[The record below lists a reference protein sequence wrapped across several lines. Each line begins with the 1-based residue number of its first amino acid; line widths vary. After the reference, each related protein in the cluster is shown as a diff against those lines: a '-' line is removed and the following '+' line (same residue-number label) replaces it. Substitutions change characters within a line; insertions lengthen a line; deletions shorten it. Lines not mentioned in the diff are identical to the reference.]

1 MALTEYEGAIVL
13 EVDGVEV
20 ECDSFEPNIKTGR
33 KPVKTMNST
42 GRSKGF
48 SRGIQEISLKVSVLI
63 PVTGDLDW
71 ENIEGAKL
79 TQYPVGGGGKRVS
92 YLDCYT
98 VEVGEKYKVDNEAMR
113 DLTMNASRK
122 ITE

>member
-13 EVDGVEV
+13 EVDGVEI
-20 ECDSFEPNIKTGR
+20 ECDSFEPTIKTGR

-48 SRGIQEISLKVSVLI
+48 SRGIEEITLKVSVLI
-63 PVTGDLDW
+63 PLTGDINW
-71 ENIEGAKL
+71 EDIEGAKL
-79 TQYPVGGGGKRVS
+79 TRYPQGGGGKRVS
-92 YLDCYT
+92 FLDCYT

-113 DLTMNASRK
+113 DLTMNSTRK
-122 ITE
+122 IEE